1 MLTSTQAIVAAVA
14 VVICMF
20 IFAWTDRE
28 QPEDPEDTEESRAK
42 RYLAEKDEDDD

>member
-1 MLTSTQAIVAAVA
+1 
-14 VVICMF
+14 MF

>member
-1 MLTSTQAIVAAVA
+1 MTSVQAIVAAVA

-28 QPEDPEDTEESRAK
+28 QPEDPEDTEESRAR
-42 RYLAEKDEDDD
+42 RYKAEGDDDNGN